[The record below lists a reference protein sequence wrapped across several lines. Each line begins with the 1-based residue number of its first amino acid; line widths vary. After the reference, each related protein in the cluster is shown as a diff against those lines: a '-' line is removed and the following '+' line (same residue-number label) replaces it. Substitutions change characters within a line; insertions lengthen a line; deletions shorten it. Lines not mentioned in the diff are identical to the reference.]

1 MKKHNK
7 IFAALALAAA
17 LLPLT
22 ACTDDQPQTVRL
34 KVSTAG
40 SGSKVYM
47 DGLLSYFHPNDTI
60 SVMNTLY
67 VLQSD
72 GGNRWVDVAFPGGDC
87 FVAFYPPR
95 IVATVT
101 SPYVDQWGSR
111 GNFWKA
117 EPFTFPRVYNYNA
130 STGRID
136 IPMMAVT
143 IHGENHLKFEHLSAL
158 IDLTFNF
165 GSPFPYLTRIRIDS
179 VALTAND
186 PTVYLSG
193 HHIAHWYQANPGEDH
208 TCEVQNDEN
217 RPQNKHVSVHATDGI
232 VVENGQS
239 VNIPIPIA
247 PNDYRDGFSDGGL
260 TLTVYG
266 QVYNT
271 TGHEWNN
278 FQTSTTYTFDQERWV
293 STRALVRASAN
304 YDGANMYLF
313 MDPGGIE
320 SHDNN
325 GNLW

>member
-1 MKKHNK
+1 MKKHSK

-111 GNFWKA
+111 GNFFKS

-136 IPMMAVT
+136 IPYRLGGAHSKRSDRIPEWPPHRTLVPSESRRRT
-143 IHGENHLKFEHLSAL
+143 
-158 IDLTFNF
+158 
-165 GSPFPYLTRIRIDS
+165 YLR
-179 VALTAND
+179 
-186 PTVYLSG
+186 
-193 HHIAHWYQANPGEDH
+193 
-208 TCEVQNDEN
+208 
-217 RPQNKHVSVHATDGI
+217 
-232 VVENGQS
+232 
-239 VNIPIPIA
+239 
-247 PNDYRDGFSDGGL
+247 
-260 TLTVYG
+260 
-266 QVYNT
+266 
-271 TGHEWNN
+271 
-278 FQTSTTYTFDQERWV
+278 STE
-293 STRALVRASAN
+293 
-304 YDGANMYLF
+304 
-313 MDPGGIE
+313 
-320 SHDNN
+320 
-325 GNLW
+325 